1 MSASLEFPR
10 LKPSLEC
17 HTWYVEGGTVLSGL
31 LLVGSL
37 GTSIGTLIFSTVKK
51 KIHPFFSLISASI
64 VFALVAGM
72 DVETAMTAFTE
83 GMSHTI
89 AGIGLVITL
98 GTVTGI
104 LLEKCNAAEAMAKA
118 ILKMTGKKHAALGLG
133 ITGYFVSI
141 PVFCDSAF
149 VILSPLAKMLSRA
162 TATSMTVMVTAL
174 AMGLHTTHMLI
185 PPTPGP
191 LSVAGILGAD
201 LGTVIVI
208 GMVVSVPV
216 MLSGLWV
223 GKYFGNRPD
232 CAYQLEAE
240 ADENEVLHHSMPTG
254 TEAFTPILVPIVLM
268 MLKTVITFLGLQ
280 EGILVHFGNF
290 IGTPVIALLVGM
302 LLALRTYMRHRPE
315 DEHVMGFEGLFGEA
329 LRIAGQIVLIVG
341 AGGAFGGVLK
351 ASPLQELMTGAFAG
365 LNIGILAPFIIG
377 ALFRTAI
384 GSGTV
389 AMITAATLLAPMLSP
404 LGFDT
409 PMGTVIAMLAC
420 ASGGFMVFHGND
432 DFFWVVT
439 STSRMKSEIAYK
451 VLPLAS
457 VAQALT
463 ALACTYLLQL
473 VFL

>member
-1 MSASLEFPR
+1 MSNLF
-10 LKPSLEC
+10 
-17 HTWYVEGGTVLSGL
+17 
-31 LLVGSL
+31 LVGSL
-37 GTSIGTLIFSTVKK
+37 VASIGTLIFLTVRK
-51 KIHPFFSLISASI
+51 KIHPFFALISASM
-64 VFALVAGM
+64 VFGLLS
-72 DVETAMTAFTE
+72 
-83 GMSHTI
+83 GMSSEVAMEAFSSGMGHTI
-89 AGIGLVITL
+89 AGIGLVIAL

-118 ILKMTGKKHAALGLG
+118 ILKVTGKKHAALGLG

-149 VILSPLAKMLSRA
+149 VILSPIAKMLSRVSG
-162 TATSMTVMVTAL
+162 TNMTIMATAL

-208 GMVVSVPV
+208 GMIVSIPV
-216 MLSGLWV
+216 MLVGLWV
-223 GKYFGNRPD
+223 GKYFGNKPNY
-232 CAYQLEAE
+232 AYTLELEEGENEAE
-240 ADENEVLHHSMPTG
+240 NQNRSMPTAM
-254 TEAFTPILVPIVLM
+254 EAFSPILIPIMLM
-268 MLKTVITFLGLQ
+268 MVKTVITFLGLTD
-280 EGILVHFGNF
+280 GIFVHFGNF
-290 IGTPVIALLVGM
+290 IGTPAIALLVGM

-329 LRIAGQIVLIVG
+329 LRVAGQIVLIVG

-351 ASPLQELMTGAFAG
+351 ASPLQTLMTEAFAG
-365 LNIGILAPFIIG
+365 LSLGILAPFIIG

-389 AMITAATLLAPMLSP
+389 AMITAATMLVPLLEP
-404 LGFDT
+404 LGFAT

-439 STSRMKSEIAYK
+439 STARMKSEIAYK
-451 VLPLAS
+451 VLPIAS
-457 VAQALT
+457 IAQAFT
-463 ALACTYLLQL
+463 ALGCTYILQL
-473 VFL
+473 IFL